1 MLLIAN
7 LANYAQMWK
16 HRNIPIN
23 SQFPDLLTAL
33 CPLVTHKRRIET
45 ECFSKLRFLCHSP
58 QPPHRMLILCN
69 VRCLFMETIHY
80 LACVMLLCR
89 GSLLYL
95 ISVFITMLQNKCV
108 CVYINIYTF
117 PFIISIKLNGGVD
130 RYLTDIAEAREMS
143 SILQDL
149 LLVWWEMAAL
159 VSKVTVSGC
168 WVVSLLLW
176 PAGYEREEGSS

>member
-45 ECFSKLRFLCHSP
+45 ECFSKLRFLCQSP

-130 RYLTDIAEAREMS
+130 RYLTDIAEAKRNE
-143 SILQDL
+143 LN
-149 LLVWWEMAAL
+149 
-159 VSKVTVSGC
+159 TSGFVAC
-168 WVVSLLLW
+168 VV
-176 PAGYEREEGSS
+176 RDGSSGLQGDGVWVLGGL